1 MAISE
6 ADVRRVALLARLEV
20 TDEEARS
27 LAEHF
32 GKILEHFHRLQ
43 ELELELSE
51 VDPFSL
57 EGPGTPWRSDEA
69 KPWDGRDEILS
80 EAPRREGD
88 FFVVPRIVEEE

>member
-20 TDEEARS
+20 ADEEVKS

-43 ELELELSE
+43 ELELSE

-57 EGPGTPWRSDEA
+57 EGPGTPWRGDEV
-69 KPWDGRDEILS
+69 KPWNGRDEVLAQ
-80 EAPRREGD
+80 APRREGD

>member
-1 MAISE
+1 MAVSE

-27 LAEHF
+27 LTEHF

-43 ELELELSE
+43 ELELSE

-80 EAPRREGD
+80 EASRREGD